1 MLLTASPHFSPTPP
15 GGRACEMQE
24 RANKLTWA
32 GGHSGCQTEQ
42 SLGKSLPDTVQDCRI
57 GETYNWS
64 TRRACHVQ
72 WCSACAPA
80 WVPGPYFIGWV
91 NCPCCENMLP
101 LVQSLLARWQN
112 WNPYLPWVEVSR
124 CPSLDTLISCPGGK
138 REVEGETAG
147 NTCLHVKYASQVTKN
162 SDVIL

>member
-24 RANKLTWA
+24 RANQLTWA

-42 SLGKSLPDTVQDCRI
+42 SLAKSLPDTLQDCRI

-72 WCSACAPA
+72 WYSACAPA

-91 NCPCCENMLP
+91 NCPCCENILP
-101 LVQSLLARWQN
+101 LVQSLN
-112 WNPYLPWVEVSR
+112 
-124 CPSLDTLISCPGGK
+124 
-138 REVEGETAG
+138 
-147 NTCLHVKYASQVTKN
+147 SQVAKLEPISSLGRSVQIPITGH
-162 SDVIL
+162 STQLSR

>member
-15 GGRACEMQE
+15 AGGRACEMQE
-24 RANKLTWA
+24 RANQLTWA

-42 SLGKSLPDTVQDCRI
+42 SLAKCLPDTLQDCRI

-72 WCSACAPA
+72 WYSACAPA

-101 LVQSLLARWQN
+101 LVQSLN
-112 WNPYLPWVEVSR
+112 
-124 CPSLDTLISCPGGK
+124 
-138 REVEGETAG
+138 
-147 NTCLHVKYASQVTKN
+147 SQVPKLEPISSLGRSVQMPITGPSNQLPRWEKG
-162 SDVIL
+162 SRR